1 MKKRLLLALLSVL
14 LSFSAKSEIINGI
27 CGDNLTWTL
36 DTETGIFTVSGTGEM
51 YDYSRYGSLGYQY
64 NGYLKHLVIENG
76 ATYIGKYAFYGCE
89 SLVSVTLPNT
99 LANIGYAAFRNC
111 TSLPSVTLPD
121 SLVSIDELAFYYCA
135 SLVGITFPSSI
146 VSIGVRAFCDCSS
159 IENVFIPRSVAN
171 IGEGAFSRCPK
182 IESMSVESGN
192 AVYDSRNNCNAIVET
207 ATNTIIAG
215 CNNSEIPL
223 TATSI
228 GVCAF
233 QGCQLKS
240 LDLHNNIVEIGKLAF
255 SRCGL
260 LSSISIPKSV
270 ESIGEGAFGYC
281 NNVKSIVVSPLNG
294 TYDSRNNCNAIIE
307 TQTNRLINGCN
318 SSTIPNTVV
327 SIENYAFWGCM
338 SITSITIP
346 NSVVTIGDNTFSDC
360 TSLVSMKIPN
370 SVITIGDSAFSSCT
384 SMISVEIPN
393 SIVTIGEDV
402 FYGCSSLVS
411 MKIPNSVA
419 AIGYF
424 AFGFCSNLVSLT
436 ISNSVTKIGDGAFFG
451 CSSLASVYCL
461 ATIPPLCEGNNVFNN
476 EVQETSTLFVPFG
489 CLQKYKDADV
499 WKDFIHVAE
508 LPQGYGV
515 EECLEIEF
523 SIFPNPTTDIVNVKC
538 KDMTKVTVFGMRGE
552 TIVDVNTNADSY
564 VITDLNVGTYFV
576 RIETAKGG
584 MTQKI
589 VKL

>member
-51 YDYSRYGSLGYQY
+51 YDYSRISSLGYQY
-64 NGYLKHLVIENG
+64 NGCLKHLVIEDG
-76 ATYIGKYAFYGCE
+76 ATYIGKNAFFGCE

-99 LANIGYAAFRNC
+99 LANIGSSAFRNC
-111 TSLPSVTLPD
+111 TSLPFVALPD
-121 SLVSIDELAFYYCA
+121 SLVSIDELAFFQC
-135 SLVGITFPSSI
+135 SLLVEITFPNSI
-146 VSIGVRAFCDCSS
+146 VSIGVRAFCDCSLMK
-159 IENVFIPRSVAN
+159 NVFIPKSVAY

-215 CNNSEIPL
+215 CNNSLIPL
-223 TATSI
+223 SVTSI
-228 GVCAF
+228 GAFAF
-233 QGCQLKS
+233 QGCQLRS
-240 LDLHNNIVEIGKLAF
+240 VDLHNGIVAIGNGAF
-255 SRCGL
+255 SLCEL
-260 LSSISIPKSV
+260 LSTIAIPKSV
-270 ESIGEGAFGYC
+270 KSIGENAFGGC
-281 NNVKSIVVSPLNG
+281 HNVKSIVVSPLND

-307 TQTNRLINGCN
+307 TRTNRLINGCN
-318 SSTIPNTVV
+318 NSKIPNTVV
-327 SIENYAFWGCM
+327 SIENYAFLGCM

-346 NSVVTIGDNTFSDC
+346 NSVVTIGDHAFSDC
-360 TSLVSMKIPN
+360 TSLVSMEIPN
-370 SVITIGDSAFSSCT
+370 SVT
-384 SMISVEIPN
+384 
-393 SIVTIGEDV
+393 
-402 FYGCSSLVS
+402 
-411 MKIPNSVA
+411 

-424 AFGFCSNLVSLT
+424 AFGFCSNLVTLT
-436 ISNSVTKIGDGAFFG
+436 ISNSVTKIGEGAFSG
-451 CSSLASVYCL
+451 CSSLASVHCL
-461 ATIPPLCEGNNVFNN
+461 ATIPPLCEEGINVFDN

-489 CLQKYKDADV
+489 CLQKYKEADI
-499 WKDFIHVAE
+499 WKDFIHVEE

-515 EECLEIEF
+515 EESSEIEF
-523 SIFPNPTTDIVNVKC
+523 SIFPNPTTGIVNIKC
-538 KDMTKVTVFGMRGE
+538 KDMTKLTVFGMRGE
-552 TIVDVNTNADSY
+552 TIVDVNTNAESF

-576 RIETAKGG
+576 RIETAKGS

>member
-215 CNNSEIPL
+215 CNNSHIPL
-223 TATSI
+223 SVTSI
-228 GVCAF
+228 GAFAF
-233 QGCQLKS
+233 QGCQLRS
-240 LDLHNNIVEIGKLAF
+240 VDLHNGIVAIGNGAF
-255 SRCGL
+255 SLCEL
-260 LSSISIPKSV
+260 LSTIAIPKSV
-270 ESIGEGAFGYC
+270 KSIGENAFGNC
-281 NNVKSIVVSPLNG
+281 NNVKSIVVSPLND

-327 SIENYAFWGCM
+327 SIENYAFWGCELV
-338 SITSITIP
+338 TSMIIPNSVTMIGDYAFENCWSLTSMTIP
-346 NSVVTIGDNTFSDC
+346 NSVTAIGD
-360 TSLVSMKIPN
+360 
-370 SVITIGDSAFSSCT
+370 
-384 SMISVEIPN
+384 
-393 SIVTIGEDV
+393 
-402 FYGCSSLVS
+402 
-411 MKIPNSVA
+411 
-419 AIGYF
+419 F
-424 AFGFCSNLVSLT
+424 AFYVCSNLVSLT

-489 CLQKYKDADV
+489 CLQKYKEADI
-499 WKDFIHVAE
+499 WKDFIHVEE

-523 SIFPNPTTDIVNVKC
+523 SIFPNPTSDIVNVKC

-552 TIVDVNTNADSY
+552 TIVDVNTNAESF

-576 RIETAKGG
+576 RIETAKGS